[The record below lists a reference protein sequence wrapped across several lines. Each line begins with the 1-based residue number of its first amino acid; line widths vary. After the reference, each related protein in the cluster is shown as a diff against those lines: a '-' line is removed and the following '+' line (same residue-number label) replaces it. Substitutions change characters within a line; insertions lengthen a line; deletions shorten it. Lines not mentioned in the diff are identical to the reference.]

1 MKSKQSNKIYTICAV
16 GIYLLLAVVFFLQ
29 RGGAYIP
36 VIRDFV
42 AVPTLF
48 AAIATA
54 IKFRSGGKLIP
65 LALLASAAG
74 DWAGAEGNFIMQI
87 AFFAVAHLF
96 YIGDFVPQ
104 AKGFTKRGRVVGT
117 AMYGVGMLCFL
128 GYVMT
133 HIGNNV
139 EFYAIGIYGAIILTM
154 GVTALLQTR
163 ARKALYTVAAILFTT
178 SDSFIAYGKFVEP
191 IPNGNTWVMTTYYAA
206 QGLFMYIMLRRQSP
220 KE

>member
-1 MKSKQSNKIYTICAV
+1 MNNSKNTLYIITTVS
-16 GIYLLLAVVFFLQ
+16 IYLLLAVVFFLQ
-29 RGGAYIP
+29 RGGTYIAT
-36 VIRDFV
+36 IRDFV

-54 IKFRSGGKLIP
+54 IKFRNGGKMIP

-74 DWAGAEGNFIMQI
+74 DWAGAEGNFIMQV
-87 AFFAVAHLF
+87 AFFAIAHLF
-96 YIGDFVPQ
+96 YISDFTPRIKRLERGKV
-104 AKGFTKRGRVVGT
+104 AWATLFTI
-117 AMYGVGMLCFL
+117 GMLCFL

-133 HIGNNV
+133 YIEGNM
-139 EFYAIGIYGAIILTM
+139 EFYAVWIYGIIIASM

-163 ARKALYTVAAILFTT
+163 VRKALYVIAAVLFIV

-206 QGLFMYIMLRRQSP
+206 QGLFMYLCLRRSSV
-220 KE
+220 EE

>member
-1 MKSKQSNKIYTICAV
+1 MNSKQSNNTYTICAV
-16 GIYLLLAVVFFLQ
+16 GIFLLLAVVFFLQ
-29 RGGAYIP
+29 RGSAYIH

-54 IKFRSGGKLIP
+54 IKFRSGGKMIP

-74 DWAGAEGNFIMQI
+74 DCAGAEGSFIMQI

-104 AKGFTKRGRVVGT
+104 AKGFERKRVALIAT
-117 AMYGVGMLCFL
+117 YAIGMLCFL

-133 HIGNNV
+133 HIENTV
-139 EFYAIGIYGAIILTM
+139 EFYAIGVYGAIILTM
-154 GVTALLQTR
+154 GVTALLQIR
-163 ARKALYTVAAILFTT
+163 ERKALYAVAAILFIT

-191 IPNGNTWVMTTYYAA
+191 IANGNTWVMTTYYAA
-206 QGLFMYIMLRRQSP
+206 QGLFMYLMLRRNSP

>member
-1 MKSKQSNKIYTICAV
+1 MNNSKNRLYIITTVSL
-16 GIYLLLAVVFFLQ
+16 YLLLAVVFFLQ
-29 RGGAYIP
+29 RGGAYI
-36 VIRDFV
+36 VTIKDFV

-54 IKFRSGGKLIP
+54 IKFRDGGKMIP

-74 DWAGAEGNFIMQI
+74 DWAGAEGNFIIQV

-96 YIGDFVPQ
+96 YISDFTPRIKRLERGKV
-104 AKGFTKRGRVVGT
+104 AWATLFTI
-117 AMYGVGMLCFL
+117 GMLCFL

-133 HIGNNV
+133 HIEGNM
-139 EFYAIGIYGAIILTM
+139 EFYAVWIYGIIIASM

-163 ARKALYTVAAILFTT
+163 VRKALYVIAAVLFIV

-191 IPNGNTWVMTTYYAA
+191 IPDGNTWVMTTYYAA
-206 QGLFMYIMLRRQSP
+206 QGLFMYLCLRRSSV
-220 KE
+220 EE

>member
-1 MKSKQSNKIYTICAV
+1 MNNCKNTLYIITTV

-29 RGGAYIP
+29 RGGAYIAT
-36 VIRDFV
+36 IKDFV

-54 IKFRSGGKLIP
+54 IKFRDGGKMIP

-74 DWAGAEGNFIMQI
+74 DWAGADGNFIMQV

-96 YIGDFVPQ
+96 YISDFTPRIKRLERGKV
-104 AKGFTKRGRVVGT
+104 AWATLFTI
-117 AMYGVGMLCFL
+117 GMLCFL

-133 HIGNNV
+133 HIDSNM
-139 EFYAIGIYGAIILTM
+139 EFYAVWIYGIIIASM

-163 ARKALYTVAAILFTT
+163 VRKALYVIAAVLFIV

-206 QGLFMYIMLRRQSP
+206 QGLFMYLCLRRSSV
-220 KE
+220 EE

>member
-1 MKSKQSNKIYTICAV
+1 MNNSKNRLYIITTVS
-16 GIYLLLAVVFFLQ
+16 IYLLLAVVFFLQ
-29 RGGAYIP
+29 RGGAYIAT
-36 VIRDFV
+36 IRDFV

-54 IKFRSGGKLIP
+54 IKFRDGGKMIP

-74 DWAGAEGNFIMQI
+74 DWAGAEGNFIMQV

-96 YIGDFVPQ
+96 YISDFTPRIKRFERGKV
-104 AKGFTKRGRVVGT
+104 ACATLFTI
-117 AMYGVGMLCFL
+117 GMLCFL

-133 HIGNNV
+133 HIENNM
-139 EFYAIGIYGAIILTM
+139 EFYAVWIYGIIIVSM

-163 ARKALYTVAAILFTT
+163 ARKALYVIAAVLFIV

-191 IPNGNTWVMTTYYAA
+191 IPNGNTWVMTTYYTA
-206 QGLFMYIMLRRQSP
+206 QGLFMYLCLRRSSV
-220 KE
+220 EE

>member
-1 MKSKQSNKIYTICAV
+1 MNNSKNTLYIITTV

-29 RGGAYIP
+29 RGGAYIAT
-36 VIRDFV
+36 IKDFV

-54 IKFRSGGKLIP
+54 IKFRDGGKMIP

-74 DWAGAEGNFIMQI
+74 DWAGAEGNFIMQV

-96 YIGDFVPQ
+96 YISDFTPRIKRFERSK
-104 AKGFTKRGRVVGT
+104 AACATLFTI
-117 AMYGVGMLCFL
+117 GMLCFL

-133 HIGNNV
+133 HIENNM
-139 EFYAIGIYGAIILTM
+139 EFYAVWIYGIIIASM
-154 GVTALLQTR
+154 GVTAFLQTGV
-163 ARKALYTVAAILFTT
+163 RKALYVIAAVLFIV

-206 QGLFMYIMLRRQSP
+206 QGLFMYLCLRRSSV
-220 KE
+220 EE

>member
-1 MKSKQSNKIYTICAV
+1 MNNSKNRLYIITTVS
-16 GIYLLLAVVFFLQ
+16 IYLLLAVVFFLQ
-29 RGGAYIP
+29 RGGAYIAT
-36 VIRDFV
+36 IRDFV

-54 IKFRSGGKLIP
+54 IKFRDGGKMIP

-74 DWAGAEGNFIMQI
+74 DWAGAEGNFIMQV

-96 YIGDFVPQ
+96 YISDFTPRIKRFERGKV
-104 AKGFTKRGRVVGT
+104 ACATLFTI
-117 AMYGVGMLCFL
+117 GMLCFL

-133 HIGNNV
+133 HIENNM
-139 EFYAIGIYGAIILTM
+139 EFYAVWIYGIIIVSM
-154 GVTALLQTR
+154 GVTAFLQTR
-163 ARKALYTVAAILFTT
+163 ARKALYVIAAVLFIV

-206 QGLFMYIMLRRQSP
+206 QGLFMYLCLRRSSV
-220 KE
+220 EE